1 MYLPE
6 NNAQLYEILSAL
18 RLYAATNALPSLAES
33 LDDAIHLLIAEAST
47 RRTAAVPHTFGIDQA

>member
-6 NNAQLYEILSAL
+6 NNTQLYEILSAL

-33 LDDAIHLLIAEAST
+33 LDDAMLLLVTESSS
-47 RRTAAVPHTFGIDQA
+47 RRGATHAHSCGLDKA

>member
-18 RLYAATNALPSLAES
+18 RLYASTNALPSLAES
-33 LDDAIHLLIAEAST
+33 LDDALHLLVTEASA
-47 RRTAAVPHTFGIDQA
+47 RRAADRPHTFGFDKA